1 MMSTARSF
9 QVPEYLNARMPAE
22 YRGIQRDHV
31 RLMTLDTVTG
41 DCSHNFFNKLGSY
54 LVEGDLLV
62 LNNSRT
68 IPAVLKG
75 KRGKQTIE
83 IRLSRKLSDREWEA
97 LIVGGVITVGEK
109 IDLPG
114 GLTAT
119 ITGLGTEAPLIVLS
133 FSKSGLDLLEIFYQ
147 YGEPLHYEYIE
158 TPWPIEMYQTVY
170 ASVPGSVEMPSAGR
184 AFTWRLL
191 NMLKGKG
198 VNIAYIQLHAGLSYY
213 GNDRWPHPNKH
224 LEEFCVPVKTAE
236 LINKTRKN
244 NGRVIAVGTTVVR
257 ALETA
262 VNTDGNVE
270 PQEGITSLYIQK
282 GYPLKA
288 VDGLITGFHEPEA
301 SHLDLLSAFIDKGLL
316 MKAYKK
322 ALADGYLWHEFGD
335 MNLILPMDERK

>member
-1 MMSTARSF
+1 MMSTASSF
-9 QVPEYLNARMPAE
+9 QVPEYLNAHTPAE

-31 RLMTLDTVTG
+31 RLITLDSVTG
-41 DCSHNFFNKLGSY
+41 DCSHNYFNKLDSY
-54 LVEGDLLV
+54 LLEGDLLV

-75 KRGKQTIE
+75 QRGKQTIE
-83 IRLSRKLSDREWEA
+83 IRLSRKLTSNEWEA

-114 GLTAT
+114 GLTTT
-119 ITGLGTEAPLIVLS
+119 ITGLGAESPLIVLS
-133 FSKSGLDLLEIFYQ
+133 FSKSGLDLLDIFYQ

-191 NMLKGKG
+191 NKLKKKG
-198 VNIAYIQLHAGLSYY
+198 VNIAYLQLHAGLSYY
-213 GNDRWPHPNKH
+213 GNDHWPNPNKH
-224 LEEFCVPVKTAE
+224 LEEFCIPAETAE
-236 LINKTRKN
+236 LVNKTRKN

-262 VNTDGNVE
+262 VNVNGNVE
-270 PQEGITSLYIQK
+270 PQKGITSLYIQK

-288 VDGLITGFHEPEA
+288 VDGLITGLHEPEA